1 MKLRDLFLLP
11 WDLHFVHTCISYPLC
26 SLDTQKARHSLWSCG
41 LPGEALLRV
50 VAGRGALPEGPAGG
64 ASTMANC
71 GTWEILV
78 KS

>member
-1 MKLRDLFLLP
+1 MYFLP
-11 WDLHFVHTCISYPLC
+11 LH

-50 VAGRGALPEGPAGG
+50 VAGHGALPEGSAGS
-64 ASTMANC
+64 ASAMANC
-71 GTWEILV
+71 RTWEILV